1 MQQKIHAYIR
11 KKSMKKRT
19 TQLLSLMISAAMI
32 ASTPCLIYAADFS
45 SETLLSDSEEAA
57 IWLLRSTHKPELFLT
72 ASLRFSMK
80 KQPGMHLIHWP
91 QKQTESSPMLPI
103 YRLQGKTWKA
113 IGNTKNTTY
122 TDKKPGTATKYRI
135 RAYRITNG
143 KKIYGPYSSVRT
155 VK

>member
-1 MQQKIHAYIR
+1 
-11 KKSMKKRT
+11 
-19 TQLLSLMISAAMI
+19 
-32 ASTPCLIYAADFS
+32 
-45 SETLLSDSEEAA
+45 
-57 IWLLRSTHKPELFLT
+57 
-72 ASLRFSMK
+72 
-80 KQPGMHLIHWP
+80 
-91 QKQTESSPMLPI
+91 MLPI

-143 KKIYGPYSSVRT
+143 KKKYGPYSSVRT

>member
-1 MQQKIHAYIR
+1 MTSQIYSQTGA
-11 KKSMKKRT
+11 
-19 TQLLSLMISAAMI
+19 LSDCKPAVFNGKATWYVTDGFKLTFYQINSDG
-32 ASTPCLIYAADFS
+32 SFS
-45 SETLLSDSEEAA
+45 SE
-57 IWLLRSTHKPELFLT
+57 IGH
-72 ASLRFSMK
+72 MN
-80 KQPGMHLIHWP
+80 
-91 QKQTESSPMLPI
+91 
-103 YRLQGKTWKA
+103 TWKA